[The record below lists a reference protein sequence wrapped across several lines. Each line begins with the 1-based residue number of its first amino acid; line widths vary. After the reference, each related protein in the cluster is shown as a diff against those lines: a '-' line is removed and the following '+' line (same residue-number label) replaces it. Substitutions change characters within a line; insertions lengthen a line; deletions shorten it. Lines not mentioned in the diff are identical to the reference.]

1 MAIITFVVGIVLGS
15 VMGVL
20 CLALLIAGRDDHDE

>member
-1 MAIITFVVGIVLGS
+1 MAIVTFIVGMVLGS

-20 CLALLIAGRDDHDE
+20 CLALIIAGRDDHDE